1 MKSLFTLFVI
11 ALCVPVLNAQKG
23 LHLGANYMA
32 VSSSIVNQ
40 NSWAIGHEYDYEFSF
55 RNSFGIDV
63 AYHFSD
69 QIGIYSGYW
78 FTELGQDYSD
88 SYGGSD
94 WTRELHLKYNFIPV
108 MVKFT
113 GTKAKVNFLGGA
125 GILIGTLNDG
135 SQEWLQDG
143 QPYDDIINN
152 PITGD
157 PFQPGAEDV
166 TERFNKSEIMLNF
179 DLGGRIGISDHLY
192 LDATLNM
199 AYGLTDINADDFQT
213 SDPGGSYEPSH
224 NAYGGIKLGLAYVLS
239 GK

>member
-1 MKSLFTLFVI
+1 MKSLFTL
-11 ALCVPVLNAQKG
+11 LCVAILIPSSDAQKG
-23 LHLGANYMA
+23 LHVGANYMA

-40 NSWAIGHEYDYEFSF
+40 NSWAVGHEYDYEFSF

-88 SYGGSD
+88 SYSGSD

-108 MVKFT
+108 MIKFT

-125 GILIGTLNDG
+125 GVLIGSLKEGN
-135 SQEWLQDG
+135 QEWLRDG
-143 QPYDDIINN
+143 QPYTDIINN
-152 PITGD
+152 PVTGD
-157 PFQPGAEDV
+157 SFQPGAEDV
-166 TERFNKSEIMLNF
+166 TDRFNKSELMLDF
-179 DLGGRIGISDHLY
+179 DLGGRITMGTHMYIDL
-192 LDATLNM
+192 TLNM

-213 SDPGGSYEPSH
+213 ADPGGTYEPSH
-224 NAYGGIKLGLAYVLS
+224 NAYGGIKLALAYVLS